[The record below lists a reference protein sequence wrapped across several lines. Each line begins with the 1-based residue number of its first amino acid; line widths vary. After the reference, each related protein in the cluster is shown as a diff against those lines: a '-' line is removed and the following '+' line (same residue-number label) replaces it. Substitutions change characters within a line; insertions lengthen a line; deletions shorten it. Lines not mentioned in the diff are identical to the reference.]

1 MSFSVHNLWS
11 AFSLQPLIS
20 ILHIFSLF
28 LFVTAAVFTLS
39 FDLCLFDHSF
49 IPNLPHPSRVY
60 SFILPRYLP
69 TCSYLHSLTNPL
81 LFLVFVYLSQNRSYA
96 HMAPSLFDRTLSA
109 TIIQQKV
116 TKTQSLTHSFT
127 NSLSS
132 SSWQTLK
139 LPKGHIWDHEVAKR
153 DFEVAKWAHMLHIVC
168 MYFCVRETVLA
179 CMHACVSACVWACV
193 WACVCLV

>member
-1 MSFSVHNLWS
+1 MVCVFACVCVCACMYVPVTLYTHTKQTHRYQWLSLWMPFSLQTLWS

-81 LFLVFVYLSQNRSYA
+81 LLSCLSICPKTGHIPTWHQVYLT
-96 HMAPSLFDRTLSA
+96 SLYP
-109 TIIQQKV
+109 QQ
-116 TKTQSLTHSFT
+116 
-127 NSLSS
+127 SS
-132 SSWQTLK
+132 
-139 LPKGHIWDHEVAKR
+139 IKR
-153 DFEVAKWAHMLHIVC
+153 
-168 MYFCVRETVLA
+168 
-179 CMHACVSACVWACV
+179 
-193 WACVCLV
+193 